1 MGPCPELP
9 IFVTSALMLLQRT
22 LRRYLLCI
30 NNTSIRNL
38 DRGGEG
44 LGRMSEGPDAVST
57 GPDGVSKGLDGVSEG
72 LEGCVKLL
80 LSVSPHSR
88 LLVSFPVAFV
98 FLVCGNSGDPG

>member
-1 MGPCPELP
+1 M
-9 IFVTSALMLLQRT
+9 TSALILLQRT
-22 LRRYLLCI
+22 LHRYLLCI

-44 LGRMSEGPDAVST
+44 LGRMSE

>member
-1 MGPCPELP
+1 M
-9 IFVTSALMLLQRT
+9 TSALILLQRT
-22 LRRYLLCI
+22 LHRYLLCI

-44 LGRMSEGPDAVST
+44 LGRMSE
-57 GPDGVSKGLDGVSEG
+57 GLDGVSEG

-88 LLVSFPVAFV
+88 LLVSFPVAFI

>member
-1 MGPCPELP
+1 M
-9 IFVTSALMLLQRT
+9 
-22 LRRYLLCI
+22 
-30 NNTSIRNL
+30 
-38 DRGGEG
+38 
-44 LGRMSEGPDAVST
+44 ST

>member
-1 MGPCPELP
+1 M
-9 IFVTSALMLLQRT
+9 TSALILLQRT
-22 LRRYLLCI
+22 LHRYLLCI

-44 LGRMSEGPDAVST
+44 LGRMSEGPV
-57 GPDGVSKGLDGVSEG
+57 GVSEG

-88 LLVSFPVAFV
+88 LLVSFPVAF

>member
-1 MGPCPELP
+1 M
-9 IFVTSALMLLQRT
+9 TSALILLQRT
-22 LRRYLLCI
+22 LHRYLLCI

-44 LGRMSEGPDAVST
+44 LGRMSEGP
-57 GPDGVSKGLDGVSEG
+57 DGVSEG